1 MSDFKMERNGNQARI
16 VLSESLTAARL
27 GELREAIKQELGTG
41 ARELVFDMAHTET
54 IDSSGLGLLIAA
66 GNSVQAL
73 QGSVRVEQVS
83 GNIMKLLKSMRLVDR
98 LHAGPAVKE

>member
-1 MSDFKMERNGNQARI
+1 MSDFKIERNGNNARI

-27 GELREAIKQELGTG
+27 AELREAIKQELGTG
-41 ARELVFDMAHTET
+41 ALELVFDMARTEA

-66 GNSVQAL
+66 GNSVQAV
-73 QGSVRVEQVS
+73 QGSVKIEGVS